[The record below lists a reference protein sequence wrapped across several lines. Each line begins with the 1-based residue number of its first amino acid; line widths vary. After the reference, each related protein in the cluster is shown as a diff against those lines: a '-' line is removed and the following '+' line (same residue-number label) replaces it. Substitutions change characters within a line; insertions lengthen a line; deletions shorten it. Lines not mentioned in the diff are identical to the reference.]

1 MVPLPRARWLT
12 GALLLGVAAGVIAAV
27 LATLL
32 VTVSVRPDV
41 AIGLVLVV
49 PTALGAALLMVS
61 GSRTVTAMGA
71 FCLAF
76 APGWF
81 IVLVLTQ
88 VVSGG

>member
-1 MVPLPRARWLT
+1 M
-12 GALLLGVAAGVIAAV
+12 LLGAAAGVVAGV
-27 LATLL
+27 LATLV
-32 VTVSVRPDV
+32 VTVTVRPDI

-61 GSRTVTAMGA
+61 SSRTVTALGA

-81 IVLVLTQ
+81 AVLVLTQ
-88 VVSGG
+88 VVSNG